1 MDQFILSEKRVINGK
16 TCTTP
21 LYIVN
26 ARSFRKHLDIEYHTT
41 KFIHFA
47 HDWFEQTRH
56 AKKAPNPRLFPPHP
70 AAYTLDGD
78 RV

>member
-1 MDQFILSEKRVINGK
+1 MDQFILSAKRVVNGK

-26 ARSFRKHLDIEYHTT
+26 ARSFRKQLDIEYHTT

-47 HDWFEQTRH
+47 HDWFEQTR
-56 AKKAPNPRLFPPHP
+56 P
-70 AAYTLDGD
+70 AEKT
-78 RV
+78 RKSKS